1 MSRINFLA
9 MKLFLKILEVEKK
22 SHEFE
27 DPLKLFKFK
36 CDFKIIFASKFAA
49 KNTLCSLFYNISDMK
64 ICIPKYDAAHR
75 CSDPILMQNLLDF
88 GAPSLLPPSPMHSVQ
103 LCNQNFQSI
112 MFVFQ
117 IFYLESISKFEFI
130 KPCKLG

>member
-1 MSRINFLA
+1 M
-9 MKLFLKILEVEKK
+9 
-22 SHEFE
+22 SHEFQ
-27 DPLKLFKFK
+27 DALKLFKLK

-103 LCNQNFQSI
+103 LFNQNFQSI

-117 IFYLESISKFEFI
+117 LFYIWKAVQNMNLVS
-130 KPCKLG
+130 LVN